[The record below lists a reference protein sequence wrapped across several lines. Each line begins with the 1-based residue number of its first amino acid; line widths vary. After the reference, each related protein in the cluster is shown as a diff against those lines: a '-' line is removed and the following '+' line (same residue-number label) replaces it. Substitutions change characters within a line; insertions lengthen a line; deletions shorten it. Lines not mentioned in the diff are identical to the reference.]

1 MRMMP
6 PVYYSSTVRMSETVQ
21 CEKLKIRKGDVIT
34 IIISQL
40 CNDPDEWITPEK
52 FIPERF
58 DPKNPLFLTPAGK
71 RRNPYSFSPFLGGS
85 RICIGKTF
93 IEVVSKL
100 TVPTLLSH
108 VKFEFTEQ
116 VDRKTIPYMHNTMV
130 ARWMPEFKA
139 AISDR
144 KMTYRLK

>member
-1 MRMMP
+1 MD
-6 PVYYSSTVRMSETVQ
+6 
-21 CEKLKIRKGDVIT
+21 KLG
-34 IIISQL
+34 
-40 CNDPDEWITPEK
+40 NDPTEWIDPER

-58 DPKNPLFLTPAGK
+58 DHTSKYFLTPAGK

-93 IEVVSKL
+93 IEMVSKL

-108 VKFEFTEQ
+108 VDFEFEAG
-116 VDRKTIPYMHNTMV
+116 VDRESVPYMHNNMV

-139 AISDR
+139 LITAR
-144 KMTYRLK
+144 KQSYSLRTNK